1 MRHSKIVGTGHYL
14 PERVVTNDDLS
25 KMVDTND
32 EWIQQRTGIC
42 ERHWAS
48 DDEAASDMAVCAA
61 NVALEDAGVSAEEID
76 FILCATVCADHYF
89 PSTACIIQD
98 RIGAGPIG
106 ASDLNAAC
114 SGFIYGLQMADA
126 LIRAS
131 AHDTILLVG
140 VEKLSVYIDFEKR
153 DTAVLFG
160 DGAGAVVLRAEEGEE
175 GILSTYTGADGSAKE
190 ILWVPSGGSRTPIT
204 PENINDIERGMVMDG
219 KALYKRAVASF
230 VNSVENAMKNSGVSM
245 EDIDLF
251 IPHQANIRII
261 QSAATRLKF
270 PEEKI
275 FVNLD
280 KTGNTSA
287 ASIPIALDQACR
299 AGRVK
304 KGDTILLAAFGA
316 GLTWASAIIRW

>member
-126 LIRAS
+126 LIRAG

>member
-1 MRHSKIVGTGHYL
+1 V
-14 PERVVTNDDLS
+14 
-25 KMVDTND
+25 
-32 EWIQQRTGIC
+32 
-42 ERHWAS
+42 
-48 DDEAASDMAVCAA
+48 
-61 NVALEDAGVSAEEID
+61 
-76 FILCATVCADHYF
+76 
-89 PSTACIIQD
+89 
-98 RIGAGPIG
+98 
-106 ASDLNAAC
+106 
-114 SGFIYGLQMADA
+114 
-126 LIRAS
+126 
-131 AHDTILLVG
+131 VG

-230 VNSVENAMKNSGVSM
+230 VKSVKNVMENSGVSL

>member
-1 MRHSKIVGTGHYL
+1 MRRSKIVGTGHYL

-42 ERHWAS
+42 ERHWAA

-61 NVALEDAGVSAEEID
+61 NAALEDAGVSAKEID

-114 SGFIYGLQMADA
+114 SGFIYGLQMANA
-126 LIRAS
+126 LIQAG
-131 AHDTILLVG
+131 AHDTILVVG

-204 PENINDIERGMVMDG
+204 PENINDIERGIVMDG
-219 KALYKRAVASF
+219 QSLYKRAVASF
-230 VNSVENAMKNSGVSM
+230 VNSVEHAMENSGVSM